1 MSLVSVQGLSVVY
14 EPNGA
19 EPVPAVKAVSF
30 DLEQGDFVG
39 LVGESG
45 SGKSTLGFA
54 LTGLS
59 KPPARVSE
67 GRIIFDGV
75 DIAGLTPS
83 QLRVQRHGGFAMV
96 LQSGM
101 NALNPVRSIRNH
113 FFDIFAAHGH
123 VEARDREARAAELV
137 GKVELPASVLDRFSG
152 ELSGG
157 MRQRVS
163 IALALSLEPRLMVF
177 DEPTT
182 ALDVLVQH
190 AVMDTI
196 RELQKSE
203 RFTAVLISHDLGM
216 VLEVTDRVMVMHDGL
231 IVEDAAAAEILAA
244 PQHAYTRMLLSHY
257 GDPRAAVVEVP
268 GLASR
273 GTDRATDVARA
284 VAGGAPAVEPA
295 PTKVVEP
302 RLVETQGAPPGE
314 TGRVT
319 PLPVTVRRREGRAA
333 REAIVVSG
341 VSKVYPRPSRRDQ
354 PVTAVNN
361 VSFTLEPGAS
371 MALVG
376 ASGSGKSTI
385 AKLITGVEHP
395 TRGTIT
401 FGDLRID
408 TIKRRQLKR
417 LHTEVQM
424 VFQDPYAAL
433 NPLHTVE
440 YALTRPVLNYSSLRG
455 RDARRRV
462 LELLETVGLTPVEQF
477 ATRLPHQL
485 SGGQRQRVVIARALA
500 SDPQVIV
507 ADEPVS
513 MLDVSLRAGVLALL
527 DSLRE
532 TWGVSMLYITHDLFS
547 ARLVTDQIMVL
558 NKGSVVE
565 EGRTATVLQ
574 NPQDDYTIRLLDAIP
589 APRNGAK
596 GASPSQE
603 SSQTVLRSPAPATS
617 PAPFPVTADAPVPA
631 DAPAPTSSRSTS

>member
-1 MSLVSVQGLSVVY
+1 MSLVSVQGLFVVY
-14 EPNGA
+14 EPQGA
-19 EPVPAVKAVSF
+19 LPVPAVRNVSF

-59 KPPARVSE
+59 KPPARVSA
-67 GRIIFDGV
+67 GSILFDGV
-75 DIAGLTPS
+75 DIAGMTPA

-101 NALNPVRSIRNH
+101 NALNPVRSIRDH
-113 FFDIFAAHGH
+113 FFDIFTAHGH
-123 VEARDREARAAELV
+123 VSKIDREARAIELV

-203 RFTAVLISHDLGM
+203 KFTAVLISHDLGM
-216 VLEVTDRVMVMHDGL
+216 VLEVTERVMVMHDGL
-231 IVEDAAAAEILAA
+231 VVEDALAAEILAA
-244 PQHAYTRMLLSHY
+244 PQHPYTRMLLSHY

-268 GLASR
+268 GLAAR
-273 GTDRATDVARA
+273 GGDRATDVA
-284 VAGGAPAVEPA
+284 VAAAGNAPVTVTGDTLDTLEPVAAPA
-295 PTKVVEP
+295 
-302 RLVETQGAPPGE
+302 APPAS
-314 TGRVT
+314 
-319 PLPVTVRRREGRAA
+319 TVRRREGRAA
-333 REAIVVSG
+333 REAIVVTN
-341 VSKVYPRPSRRDQ
+341 VSKIYQRPSRGEE
-354 PVTAVNN
+354 PVCAVNN

-385 AKLITGVEHP
+385 AKLITGVERP
-395 TRGTIT
+395 TSGSIT
-401 FGDLRID
+401 FGDLQID

-440 YALTRPVLNYSSLRG
+440 YILTRPILNFSRLRG
-455 RDARRRV
+455 RDARARV

-477 ATRLPHQL
+477 AARLPHQL

-500 SDPQVIV
+500 SDPQVII

-532 TWGVSMLYITHDLFS
+532 TWGVSMLYITHDLLS

-558 NKGSVVE
+558 NSGAVVE
-565 EGRTATVLQ
+565 EGRTADVLQ
-574 NPQDDYTIRLLDAIP
+574 NPQDEYTIRLLEAIP
-589 APRNGAK
+589 HP
-596 GASPSQE
+596 
-603 SSQTVLRSPAPATS
+603 TVGGLVQS
-617 PAPFPVTADAPVPA
+617 
-631 DAPAPTSSRSTS
+631 